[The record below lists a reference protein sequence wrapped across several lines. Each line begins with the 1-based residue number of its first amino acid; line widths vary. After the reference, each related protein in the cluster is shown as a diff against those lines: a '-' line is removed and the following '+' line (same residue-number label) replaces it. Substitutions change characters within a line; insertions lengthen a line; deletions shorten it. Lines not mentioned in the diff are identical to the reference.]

1 MICSLSFAQ
10 ETSSIKGKILD
21 GEFFNEP
28 LLMASVSLDN
38 AALSTQTNF
47 RGNFEFN
54 DIAAGTHM
62 VLVQFV
68 GYEPISLEITV
79 KEGERTEILETLYAK
94 QIALPST
101 AKVSSTTEDAIS
113 SLELASSKTK

>member
-28 LLMASVSLDN
+28 MLMASVTIDN
-38 AALSTQTNF
+38 AAHSTQTNF

-54 DIAAGTHM
+54 DIAAGTHN
-62 VLVQFV
+62 VLVQFA
-68 GYEPISLEITV
+68 GYEPIRLEIAV
-79 KEGERTEILETLYAK
+79 IEGEQTQILETLYAK
-94 QIALPST
+94 QLSLPST
-101 AKVSSTTEDAIS
+101 AKVSATSEDALS
-113 SLELASSKTK
+113 TLELAVNKTR